1 MWCNWLTL
9 RILVPS
15 FWVRVP
21 TPQQERETCSNFGV
35 TFKFWLL
42 IKKNCFPLFGEL
54 SEWSIEVVL
63 KTIDRVERSGGSN
76 PSLSANSE
84 LLMGRKGSIREIR
97 GAASTKRV
105 Q

>member
-1 MWCNWLTL
+1 MANTTDFGSVILGSSPDTSTREGNMQQFWCNIQ
-9 RILVPS
+9 ILA
-15 FWVRVP
+15 FD
-21 TPQQERETCSNFGV
+21 
-35 TFKFWLL
+35 
-42 IKKNCFPLFGEL
+42 KKNCFPLFGEL